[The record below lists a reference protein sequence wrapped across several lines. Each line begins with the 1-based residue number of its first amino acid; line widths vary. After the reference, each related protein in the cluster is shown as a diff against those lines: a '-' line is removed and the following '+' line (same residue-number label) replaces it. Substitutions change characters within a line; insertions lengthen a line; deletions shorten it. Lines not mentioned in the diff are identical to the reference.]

1 MHDAACME
9 VHDACM
15 VVWWLGE
22 RVYGTAGVC
31 VCVWVCGRVGVG
43 VCIVEE
49 GEQLTPVSYTPFQ

>member
-31 VCVWVCGRVGVG
+31 VCGCVGVG